1 MNLSDAALLER
12 LTVLATS
19 MAERGLFVRDDF
31 GRANPLAI
39 TELLGHEA
47 ALRDAARA
55 EQRERDAR
63 KADEYAGESAR
74 LIAAAIRS
82 GR

>member
-1 MNLSDAALLER
+1 MATDA
-12 LTVLATS
+12 LTVARKIEAKKKEILA
-19 MAERGLFVRDDF
+19 LF
-31 GRANPLAI
+31 
-39 TELLGHEA
+39 
-47 ALRDAARA
+47 DAARA

-63 KADEYAGESAR
+63 KADEYAGETAR